1 MNLGAFLGLLR
12 SALCVNLSTLIRLF
26 ECAHVF
32 TAESLP
38 CLSLGLTLVL
48 CLQTVALPLRLPGD
62 VVWEAGHTCVYQLP
76 PEPDGLGLARCPSL
90 RLPGAAGWRTAGAPS
105 HPFAGRFARSCR
117 RSVGSP
123 LCCEDWRDSRQP
135 GCLHVTP
142 AKWGFFSDPW
152 MPLEASCLTALA
164 WFSSRSLCLEFVE
177 LLGIC

>member
-62 VVWEAGHTCVYQLP
+62 VVWKQDIRA
-76 PEPDGLGLARCPSL
+76 SI
-90 RLPGAAGWRTAGAPS
+90 
-105 HPFAGRFARSCR
+105 SCR
-117 RSVGSP
+117 PSQTGWAWRGVLCVCLALRGGGPQGPRRIRSLAGLRGAVDVQLVHLFVVRTGVTAASQAAYMSHQQSGVSS
-123 LCCEDWRDSRQP
+123 LTR
-135 GCLHVTP
+135 GCLWKRLV
-142 AKWGFFSDPW
+142 
-152 MPLEASCLTALA
+152 
-164 WFSSRSLCLEFVE
+164 
-177 LLGIC
+177 